1 MQEKHA
7 SGMVFPLMPQGLVH
21 GWSLFPGHLCFP
33 PLLKKKI
40 VSTENRE
47 KSISVWAR
55 TQNFTWRK
63 MIHPVF
69 QGNGKSRRGSRCAE
83 KLLGRHRRGA
93 YHSQRGPPPRTSLA
107 EDWRWQKVFLWH
119 QGFTA
124 QKKDWPALT
133 AVSRGPSY
141 ALHDSM
147 TWSDCPTSL
156 RLYLLNSI

>member
-7 SGMVFPLMPQGLVH
+7 SGTVFPLMPQGLVH

-93 YHSQRGPPPRTSLA
+93 HHSQRGPPTQ
-107 EDWRWQKVFLWH
+107 DIF
-119 QGFTA
+119 
-124 QKKDWPALT
+124 
-133 AVSRGPSY
+133 SRGLKMTKSVSLTSRLHSTEERLTCPDCSVKRPQLCSSRQHDLVRPSNLPKTLF
-141 ALHDSM
+141 A
-147 TWSDCPTSL
+147 
-156 RLYLLNSI
+156 